1 MRHPPAA
8 TRHPPPLA
16 ARCESADH
24 GREHRSAHGVHHD
37 ADRLATR
44 AVPVPPPP
52 PPPPPPAAP
61 AASAAARPPPTTPTK
76 SCRRSLDPADR
87 DRFVALLER
96 IAHPTAR

>member
-8 TRHPPPLA
+8 TRHPPA

-24 GREHRSAHGVHHD
+24 GREHRSVHGVHHD

-52 PPPPPPAAP
+52 AAP
-61 AASAAARPPPTTPTK
+61 AASAAARPPPTTPTR